1 MKKLLILFSLM
12 FATHSMLAAN
22 ADACRQLLVSTP
34 PNEGDADIEAYFND
48 AEQAYR
54 DCRGTNL
61 PADVRVNALMK
72 YAMAKRLRGYT
83 QAAIPAL
90 RDAIELLDR
99 APGDQTLTLLEALDR
114 LSMAETDARLQS
126 DAVAHAT
133 RALALRKTKYGN
145 DSAEAVTGMVHLA
158 LVHATFGNYAPSES
172 LLKNA
177 VRTADKLCGPECDA
191 LVEAYSGMY
200 SFYETQGNAA
210 EAKKYQQLSLDA
222 APPVRRR
229 VSTGKE

>member
-1 MKKLLILFSLM
+1 VKKLLMLISLM
-12 FATHSMLAAN
+12 FVAHSTLAAN

-34 PNEGDADIEAYFND
+34 PNEGDVDVEAYFND

-61 PADVRVNALMK
+61 PADVRVEALMK

-90 RDAIELLDR
+90 REAIELLDR
-99 APGDQTLTLLEALDR
+99 TRGDEAMLLEALDR
-114 LSMAETDARLQS
+114 LFMAETDARLQS
-126 DAVAHAT
+126 DAVAHAN
-133 RALALRKTKYGN
+133 RALSLRKAKFGN
-145 DSAEAVTGMVHLA
+145 DSAEAVTGMVQLA

-200 SFYETQGNAA
+200 AFYEAQGNTA